1 MKSMILAVLTAGFLA
16 VFAVGCYTT
25 VEGRSKMGLPS
36 KDSIE
41 GRYERPVEQVYAAA
55 RRVLEYNGTLRGDNT
70 VMKTLEARV
79 NTRYVWVRVDE
90 VEPNLT
96 RVIVQVRRTSGGSGD
111 VDLAAELEKQI
122 ALQIAQ
128 SK

>member
-1 MKSMILAVLTAGFLA
+1 MKIKLLAVLTIA
-16 VFAVGCYTT
+16 FAAIFVGGCYHT
-25 VEGRSKMGLPS
+25 VEGRSKMGMPS

-70 VMKTLEARV
+70 VMKTMEARV

-90 VEPNLT
+90 VEPNLS
-96 RVIVQVRRTSGGSGD
+96 RVIVQVRSNGGRGD

-122 ALQIAQ
+122 ALQLVQA
-128 SK
+128 K

>member
-1 MKSMILAVLTAGFLA
+1 MKSKLLAFLTVGFLA
-16 VFAVGCYTT
+16 IFAAGCYHT

-36 KDSIE
+36 KDMIE

-90 VEPNLT
+90 VQPNLS
-96 RVIVQVRRTSGGSGD
+96 RVQVQVRTSGGGGD

-122 ALQIAQ
+122 ALQLAQ

>member
-1 MKSMILAVLTAGFLA
+1 MNSKRLVVLVAGFLA
-16 VFAVGCYTT
+16 IFVVGCYHT
-25 VEGRSKMGLPS
+25 VQGNSKIGLPS

-70 VMKTLEARV
+70 ITKTLEARV

-90 VEPNLT
+90 VEPNLS
-96 RVIVQVRRTSGGSGD
+96 RVIVQVRTSGGRGD

>member
-1 MKSMILAVLTAGFLA
+1 MKSKLLAFLTVGFLA
-16 VFAVGCYTT
+16 ILAVGCYHT

-36 KDSIE
+36 KDMIE

-90 VEPNLT
+90 VQPNLS
-96 RVIVQVRRTSGGSGD
+96 RVQVQVRTSGGGGD

-122 ALQIAQ
+122 AL
-128 SK
+128 KLVR